1 MKDFFVSTSNTCRQ
15 LQKARLK
22 HVNAVVLRDQLRNE
36 LAKQQRIEEEMREK
50 REQQRLDIAKLNLM
64 INQAEEQ
71 MVRLRKRY
79 ETAVQHRND
88 RSVRPS
94 FIPSSKIFIIQT
106 IACQIL
112 VKLGIVCLCILCQ
125 LRRLGCERFC
135 EVIESS
141 HVTWLLL
148 HKIKPACHVRA

>member
-1 MKDFFVSTSNTCRQ
+1 MEIKRLEMKWNECTPNTLSRDLIFALFPVRH

-88 RSVRPS
+88 R
-94 FIPSSKIFIIQT
+94 
-106 IACQIL
+106 L
-112 VKLGIVCLCILCQ
+112 V
-125 LRRLGCERFC
+125 
-135 EVIESS
+135 
-141 HVTWLLL
+141 
-148 HKIKPACHVRA
+148 